1 MAYKRQPTEHVRIE
15 RRGDESVRTYSKVL
29 RFTLLRFVLETH
41 LASSTESAIPIVNLT
56 EPDEQ
61 DTTKAKKKKKKVEP
75 TVAGRLARV
84 FTRRRAFVLF
94 LSVTCHVM
102 FDSCMLLFLVIINV
116 VMQVGRRSLR
126 RRTRESVSSICPCS
140 LDVSRGS
147 V

>member
-15 RRGDESVRTYSKVL
+15 RRGDESVRTYSKLL

-56 EPDEQ
+56 GHD
-61 DTTKAKKKKKKVEP
+61 KSKKKKKKVEP